1 MDFCTVMTTTAGQK
15 QAEALADILI
25 ERQLAACVQIMP
37 IMSVYTWQGR
47 VNREAECLMLIKT
60 RSGNYQRIEETIRA
74 NHDYEIPEIIQLPI
88 TAGFIDYLVWIA
100 ASTKPSID

>member
-15 QAEALADILI
+15 QAEVLADILI

-60 RSGNYQRIEETIRA
+60 RSENYQRIEETIRA

-88 TAGFIDYLVWIA
+88 TAGFSDYLNWIA
-100 ASTKPSID
+100 ASTNPSID